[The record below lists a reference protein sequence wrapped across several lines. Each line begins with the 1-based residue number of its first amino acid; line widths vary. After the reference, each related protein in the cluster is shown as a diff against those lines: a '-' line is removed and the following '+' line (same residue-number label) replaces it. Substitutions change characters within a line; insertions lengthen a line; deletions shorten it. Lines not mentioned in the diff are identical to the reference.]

1 MKYLL
6 KDSLKPFYHYLKN
19 KNQARIIYQLFD
31 KWGGGERYKE
41 AKNIKF
47 LDFCQMNNLFF
58 IVISLNQDFKI

>member
-31 KWGGGERYKE
+31 KWGGVSD
-41 AKNIKF
+41 IKR
-47 LDFCQMNNLFF
+47 QR
-58 IVISLNQDFKI
+58 I

>member
-31 KWGGGERYKE
+31 KWGGVSD
-41 AKNIKF
+41 IKR
-47 LDFCQMNNLFF
+47 
-58 IVISLNQDFKI
+58 